1 MIKNSEVAVG
11 DSPQKDDYENFA
23 AEFLTPRQFEPD
35 YRPSGAERCIV
46 EWLNG
51 AIAPP
56 GKSPVRMALLLIQL
70 SPGDDINRGPDSCGA
85 IETRWELPAQCGL
98 VPILGRHPALMI
110 ESRDDWSRCTMLR
123 LPGRRGHRAILW
135 RQCRNWP
142 DPPSH
147 LRLVWKPS
155 VLQKRGDCRP
165 SIDCAN

>member
-11 DSPQKDDYENFA
+11 DSPQKDDYGNFA
-23 AEFLTPRQFEPD
+23 AELLTSRQFEPD
-35 YRPSGAERCIV
+35 DRPSDAERCIV

-110 ESRDDWSRCTMLR
+110 ESRDDCHAVQCWDCQGGEATVQSSGDNAGTGQIPR
-123 LPGRRGHRAILW
+123 LI
-135 RQCRNWP
+135 
-142 DPPSH
+142 
-147 LRLVWKPS
+147 
-155 VLQKRGDCRP
+155 
-165 SIDCAN
+165 